1 MHRFTRSLKTT
12 LVAVAGVITAL
23 AVAGLTQTASGG
35 TDRASTSIAKI
46 AATTT
51 TPARTTT
58 APAKPGLL
66 KATTKTV
73 TCRASL
79 MAVAT
84 PIDKSEHFGILKC
97 SSPFGK
103 GVQHDSSKITRTSET
118 AGSLTGSFKL
128 FLDRGTLRGS
138 VKMTFAVK
146 EGKAAYDGTMKVT
159 AGTGQYAGVKGTGTI
174 TGTSADLVRTPV
186 TETLTL
192 TIPPAKK

>member
-1 MHRFTRSLKTT
+1 MHRSTRSLKTT
-12 LVAVAGVITAL
+12 LVAVAGVVTAL
-23 AVAGLTQTASGG
+23 AVAGLTQAASSG
-35 TDRASTSIAKI
+35 TDRASTSTTKTAS
-46 AATTT
+46 TTT

-58 APAKPGLL
+58 APAKPGP
-66 KATTKTV
+66 KTTTKNV

-103 GVQHDSSKITRTSET
+103 GVQHDSSKITRTSQT

-128 FLDRGTLRGS
+128 FLDSGTLRGS

-146 EGKAAYDGTMKVT
+146 GPG
-159 AGTGQYAGVKGTGTI
+159 G
-174 TGTSADLVRTPV
+174 L
-186 TETLTL
+186 
-192 TIPPAKK
+192 